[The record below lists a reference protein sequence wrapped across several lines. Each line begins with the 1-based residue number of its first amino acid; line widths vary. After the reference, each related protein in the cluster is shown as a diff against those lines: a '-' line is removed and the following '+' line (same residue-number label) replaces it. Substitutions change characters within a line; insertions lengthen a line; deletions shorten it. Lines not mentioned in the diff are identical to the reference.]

1 MNTVDLITLEV
12 FRVTVFTF
20 IIEMIYYINI
30 IAMLIEYNMVNK
42 SKVAG

>member
-1 MNTVDLITLEV
+1 MNTVDLITLEG